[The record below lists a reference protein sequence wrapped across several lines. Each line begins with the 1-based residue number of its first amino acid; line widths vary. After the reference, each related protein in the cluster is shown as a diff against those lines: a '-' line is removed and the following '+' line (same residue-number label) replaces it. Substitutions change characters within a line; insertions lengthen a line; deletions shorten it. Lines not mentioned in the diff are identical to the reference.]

1 MTRRS
6 KREIERALEDLY
18 GEDPMN
24 LGPNEML
31 EWIRHLTRTDDVKRP
46 PDYFADDAEWVEELE
61 SGVENAIER
70 DPALEPLTPP
80 EIHVLSYMP
89 DKQRAPLLDLYE
101 RQLEGDDPDES
112 VVAFVESVV
121 ELEGGA

>member
-1 MTRRS
+1 
-6 KREIERALEDLY
+6 
-18 GEDPMN
+18 
-24 LGPNEML
+24 
-31 EWIRHLTRTDDVKRP
+31 
-46 PDYFADDAEWVEELE
+46 
-61 SGVENAIER
+61 
-70 DPALEPLTPP
+70 
-80 EIHVLSYMP
+80 MP